1 MYSGG
6 ACHQRKMKWLS
17 ASKLR
22 NAADV
27 VQDYL
32 DELSK
37 ESAGPAARVGR
48 PDSAVAQAIQD
59 TANAD
64 NIVQAPDNGSC
75 TCRAK
80 EATRAS

>member
-1 MYSGG
+1 MEGLATRG
-6 ACHQRKMKWLS
+6 KQALS
-17 ASKLR
+17 ASKVR

-32 DELSK
+32 NELSK
-37 ESAGPAARVGR
+37 ESRPAARDGR

-64 NIVQAPDNGSC
+64 TNLQAPDSSSAPAGA
-75 TCRAK
+75 R
-80 EATRAS
+80 EATRAC